1 MNIDI
6 DVDLSLG
13 KAQIQALTEV
23 PAEAL
28 QSIDPPHRFLCH
40 RQI

>member
-1 MNIDI
+1 MNIDLDI
-6 DVDLSLG
+6 DLPPG

-28 QSIDPPHRFLCH
+28 QYIDPPHRFLCH